1 MAERDVKKD
10 FRRPELSTPWQRLSG
25 HRAFAPVVVVAALV
39 ITSVLVYLALQR
51 FL

>member
-1 MAERDVKKD
+1 MPDRDPKRD

-25 HRAFAPVVVVAALV
+25 HRAFAPVVVVAALLL
-39 ITSVLVYLALQR
+39 TSLLVYLALQR

>member
-1 MAERDVKKD
+1 MAERDIQKD

-25 HRAFAPVVVVAALV
+25 HRAFAPVVVIGALLL
-39 ITSVLVYLALQR
+39 TSALVYLAVQR